1 MVTFLFWNLDK
12 KPLLNRVVRL
22 ARTHEVDVLM
32 LAECAIDPSEL
43 LTAVNSA
50 GGKPYTLPTSASEK
64 IRIVIRFPRP
74 SLVEEREDPIRGLT
88 LRELKIDGLPYV
100 LLAAIHLP
108 SRINWKSE
116 DYTLASTTIA
126 QSIIRTEDA
135 LGHRRTILVGYL
147 NMNPFDPGVV
157 GAQGL
162 NAVMTRQ
169 LARRAERL
177 VRDKSYRI
185 FYNPMWGFFGDRTD
199 GPAGSY
205 YYNAATPS
213 NHFWNIFD
221 QVLVR
226 PGLMDA
232 LEEVCILDTDGT
244 DALLTRNGLPRRSSG
259 SDHLPLLFRLN
270 LRPEAT

>member
-12 KPLLNRVVRL
+12 RPLSDRVVRL
-22 ARTHEVDVLM
+22 ARTHEVDVLI
-32 LAECAIDPSEL
+32 LAECAIDLPEL
-43 LTAVNSA
+43 LKALNGS
-50 GGKPYTLPTSASEK
+50 GGKPYSLPAGASEK
-64 IRIVIRFPRP
+64 IQIMTRFPGP
-74 SLVEEREDPIRGLT
+74 SLVEEFEDPIRGLT
-88 LRELKIDGLPYV
+88 LRELRIEGLSYI

-108 SRINWKSE
+108 SRINWNEK

-126 QSIIRTEDA
+126 QSITRTEDA
-135 LGHRRTILVGYL
+135 LGHRRTILVGDL

-185 FYNPMWGFFGDRTD
+185 FYNPMWGFFGDRTE

-205 YYNAATPS
+205 YYRAATPS
-213 NHFWNIFD
+213 NHFWNIYD

-232 LEEVCILDTDGT
+232 LEEVRILDSDGT

-259 SDHLPLLFRLN
+259 SDHLPLLFRPN
-270 LRPEAT
+270 LRPETM